1 MITRPGECQLLR
13 IMDGALNVSKW
24 RKADTRQARPHPHAP
39 DWTPA
44 FAGVRWSWVGV
55 GLLAA
60 SLEPRWERVRAVVAD
75 AQDHFACDGGDR
87 QVGVEVG
94 EEGAAA

>member
-1 MITRPGECQLLR
+1 MLIVWSQDERRGMAIIAIGAKQTLSKTAPVLTHRTGPRLSPGCGGRGL
-13 IMDGALNVSKW
+13 
-24 RKADTRQARPHPHAP
+24 
-39 DWTPA
+39 
-44 FAGVRWSWVGV
+44 VGV

-60 SLEPRWERVRAVVAD
+60 FLEACRERVCAIVAD

-87 QVGVEVG
+87 EVGVEVG